1 MIRVYARSVYVRIL
15 VKCVGALLFLL
26 VCAYVLSWFMKQRPS
41 LHGEMFAQQ
50 NTFDFALARSDYE
63 GGGSPKLADALQ
75 KIRNSFPGRECF
87 LTDSQGR
94 DLVSGQD
101 HSVLLAKAEPSSAT
115 PHPTDYR
122 VIEKLSSSDGQYHF
136 VVEAPWRLD
145 EWNMRPYY
153 LLILFTVMALCYSL
167 IRDVASPVRA
177 LRQTL
182 YRFGQGDLSVRAR
195 SKRLDEIGEL
205 SRTFD
210 EMADRIQTLLT
221 AERRLL
227 QDISHELRSPLARLS
242 LAAGLLETS
251 DNPRPAIARVRHNVE
266 RLTELVGSL
275 LQVTRSEGDP
285 GARNFDQVQLCALL
299 EHVVESC
306 RLEAEARGC
315 SLNLQTSNAPIVVAD
330 QELLRRAIENVVR
343 NAIRYSPEGSSV
355 DVNLACEDS
364 TVAITVR
371 DQGPGVPEQEL
382 PNIFKPFYRVDDS
395 RDNQTGGVGLGL
407 AIARRAI
414 VVHGGE
420 IAAKN
425 ENPGLL
431 VTIKL
436 SGESHTGVIL
446 YHC

>member
-1 MIRVYARSVYVRIL
+1 MIRVIARSVYVRIL

-26 VCAYVLSWFMKQRPS
+26 ACAYLLSWFMKQRPS

-50 NTFDFALARSDYE
+50 NAFEFGLARTAYE
-63 GGGSPKLADALQ
+63 SGGSQELAEALQ
-75 KIRNSFPGRECF
+75 SIRSSFPGRECF
-87 LTDSQGR
+87 LTDAQGR
-94 DLVSGQD
+94 DLASGED
-101 HSVLLAKAEPSSAT
+101 RSGLLAGAELSSAV
-115 PHPTDYR
+115 PHPIQNR
-122 VIEKLSSSDGQYHF
+122 AIEKLSSSDGRYRF
-136 VVEAPWRLD
+136 IVEAPWQLD
-145 EWNMRPYY
+145 EWNMRPFY
-153 LLILFTVMALCYSL
+153 LVILMTVIVLSYSL
-167 IRDVASPVRA
+167 MRDIASPVRG

-182 YRFGQGDLSVRAR
+182 YRFGQGDLSVRTK
-195 SKRLDEIGEL
+195 SKRLDELGEL

-251 DNPRPAIARVRHNVE
+251 DNPRPAVARVKHNIE

-285 GARNFDQVQLCALL
+285 GSRNFDQVQLRALL
-299 EHVVESC
+299 EHVLEAC

-315 SLNLQTSNAPIVVAD
+315 SLILQTSNVV
-330 QELLRRAIENVVR
+330 L
-343 NAIRYSPEGSSV
+343 NAISYSTLDSSV
-355 DVNLACEDS
+355 DVKLACEDS
-364 TVAITVR
+364 TVVISVR

-420 IAAKN
+420 ITARNA
-425 ENPGLL
+425 NPGLL

-436 SGESHTGVIL
+436 SGDGTEV
-446 YHC
+446 

>member
-26 VCAYVLSWFMKQRPS
+26 ACAYVLSWFMKQRPS
-41 LHGEMFAQQ
+41 LHEEMFAQQ
-50 NTFDFALARSDYE
+50 NTFEFALVRSAYE
-63 GGGSPKLADALQ
+63 GGGSPKLADTLQ

-87 LTDSQGR
+87 LTDWRGR
-94 DLVSGQD
+94 DLVSGED
-101 HSVLLAKAEPSSAT
+101 RSGLLAKAEASSAT
-115 PHPTDYR
+115 PHPRDYR
-122 VIEKLSSSDGQYHF
+122 VIEKLSSSDGQYRLI
-136 VVEAPWRLD
+136 VEAPWRLD

-153 LLILFTVMALCYSL
+153 LLILPTVMALSYSL

-210 EMADRIQTLLT
+210 EMADRIETLLT

-242 LAAGLLETS
+242 LAAGLLKTS

-285 GARNFDQVQLCALL
+285 GSRNFEQILL
-299 EHVVESC
+299 RTLVEHVLEACKV
-306 RLEAEARGC
+306 EAEARGC
-315 SLNLQTSNAPIVVAD
+315 NLDLQTSKAPIVVAD

-343 NAIRYSPEGSSV
+343 NAIRYAPPGSSV
-355 DVNLACEDS
+355 DVNVACEDS

-371 DQGPGVPEQEL
+371 DYGPGVPEQEL

-395 RDNQTGGVGLGL
+395 RDNQAGGVGLGL
-407 AIARRAI
+407 AIARRAV

-420 IAAKN
+420 ITAKN
-425 ENPGLL
+425 ANPGLL

-436 SGESHTGVIL
+436 SGDGTQV
-446 YHC
+446 